1 MVRVVDQDQ
10 KALTKKHGIKIMSE
24 FSAKNQNQKVNDFRI
39 VFIRCDCDSEV
50 LAARY
55 DSEFDMLDLC
65 IYETK
70 SSFSHKMTLW
80 QKLQYI
86 YQLLRYGQPYTDQM
100 ILQREQIEELKAF
113 LCSL

>member
-1 MVRVVDQDQ
+1 MKESSV
-10 KALTKKHGIKIMSE
+10 
-24 FSAKNQNQKVNDFRI
+24 KNQNQKVNDFRI

-50 LAARY
+50 LAVRY

-80 QKLQYI
+80 QKLRYF
-86 YQLLRYGQPYTDQM
+86 YQVFRYGYPYTDQM
-100 ILQREQIEELKAF
+100 ILQRDQIDELKGF
-113 LCSL
+113 LSSI